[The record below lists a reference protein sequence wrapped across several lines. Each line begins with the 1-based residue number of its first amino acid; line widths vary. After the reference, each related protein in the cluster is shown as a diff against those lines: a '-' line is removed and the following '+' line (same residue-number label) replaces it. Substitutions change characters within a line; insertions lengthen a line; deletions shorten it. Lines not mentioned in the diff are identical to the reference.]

1 MSLFEKPHT
10 VIVYTP
16 VDADAFPAMLS
27 RAGQQSPDEVDVE
40 AARKMA
46 QGIYTRKFVSAF
58 SVEMTRSVKRWMEIW
73 TGAED

>member
-1 MSLFEKPHT
+1 
-10 VIVYTP
+10 
-16 VDADAFPAMLS
+16 MLS